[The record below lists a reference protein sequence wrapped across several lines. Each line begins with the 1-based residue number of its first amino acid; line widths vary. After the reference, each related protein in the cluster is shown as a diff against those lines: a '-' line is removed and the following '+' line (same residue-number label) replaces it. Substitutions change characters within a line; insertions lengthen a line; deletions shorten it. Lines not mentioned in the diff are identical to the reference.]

1 MLKISSYAPYIYKCT
16 NVKNLKRFYEHTQ
29 NKSYNDVIHFSKGL
43 YQYICKYPHK
53 IDNSFISFAK
63 TLFNDIS
70 KVKIVDED
78 KGDICLLILLYI
90 KCKKKCK
97 TFMLDKNVIKY
108 LSCIIEENIENFD
121 EDDLSTVLTFLSCT
135 TNHKLYSENNIGNNI
150 NKNKIKIEITKKIIE
165 RSQNYLY
172 NFKQIKNL
180 CILYS
185 YLCRENITIELHNN
199 VLKRIFSDLNKCE
212 GTDLTNIIFNF
223 YHINNF
229 FFNFFLNK
237 ISEFIAHNNVK
248 KYEQSENN
256 YNNPIID
263 IEGIDKWKNLNNDNN
278 NNKYNNND
286 WNMSEKKCLSQ
297 EDTNI
302 IKNVD
307 IKNENITRND
317 SNFKKFHFSNL
328 FNIYNCNIYVY
339 NFINNYNKIFMEI
352 KKFKLIDQCN
362 FIDNIWKNCRLLYD
376 FYIHFEYYVN
386 QKGCYENCLEGVEEK
401 VNEKAKEKA
410 NEGGLKINIAQA
422 LLYEN
427 IFCNDNLKILIY
439 IYKNGTIY
447 HKYYFNELRIF
458 LKKNILSILESNLEK
473 VELAKQN
480 EHTNNVDNK
489 KINNKHI
496 YILLNVL
503 CQMNIQSNR
512 ILNIIIN
519 DFKKNYN
526 HYTLK
531 ESLLLLHFCFNHKNV
546 DIYKLIYSHI
556 NNIMKKITDSK
567 NIIIPNNFGL
577 LFFPPCLYW
586 NSNEKMYKMYIKVFL
601 KYAKYYLNKNNGI
614 ERYKLN
620 DELFFL
626 CLSYNILMHKN
637 VLSKF
642 KLKQIKI
649 IYEFLQNFENITKK
663 IKDNNSLC
671 LKDKTKKKNKLYFY
685 NFFLHKNIKINN
697 ILKCVEIC
705 MSQNEKI
712 YINFINFF
720 NIHKKFYYAYIGYES
735 LYYIPSIVPSIIIQ
749 N

>member
-1 MLKISSYAPYIYKCT
+1 MLKISSYVPYIYKCT
-16 NVKNLKRFYEHTQ
+16 NVKNLKRLYEHTQ

-43 YQYICKYPHK
+43 YQYMCKYPYK
-53 IDNSFISFAK
+53 FDNAFISFAK
-63 TLFNDIS
+63 TVFNDIS

-97 TFMLDKNVIKY
+97 TFMVDKNVIKY
-108 LSCIIEENIENFD
+108 LSCIIEKNIENFD

-135 TNHKLYSENNIGNNI
+135 TNHKLYSENNIRNNI

-199 VLKRIFSDLNKCE
+199 LLNRIFSDLNKCQ

-229 FFNFFLNK
+229 FFNIFLKK
-237 ISEFIAHNNVK
+237 IFEFIAQNEVE
-248 KYEQSENN
+248 KYEQSEHND
-256 YNNPIID
+256 NNPILD
-263 IEGIDKWKNLNNDNN
+263 IEGIKKWKNLNSDNN
-278 NNKYNNND
+278 
-286 WNMSEKKCLSQ
+286 
-297 EDTNI
+297 
-302 IKNVD
+302 
-307 IKNENITRND
+307 
-317 SNFKKFHFSNL
+317 NFKKFHFSNL

-352 KKFKLIDQCN
+352 NKFKLIDQCN

-386 QKGCYENCLEGVEEK
+386 QKGCNKNWLGS
-401 VNEKAKEKA
+401 AKEKA
-410 NEGGLKINIAQA
+410 KDGGLQINIAQA
-422 LLYEN
+422 LLYDN
-427 IFCNDNLKILIY
+427 IFCKDNLKVLIH
-439 IYKNGTIY
+439 IYKNGIVY
-447 HKYYFNELRIF
+447 YKYYFNELCIF
-458 LKKNILSILESNLEK
+458 LKKNILNILESNLGN
-473 VELAKQN
+473 LQN
-480 EHTNNVDNK
+480 EDINSGDNK
-489 KINNKHI
+489 RIIKINNKHI

-503 CQMNIQSNR
+503 CQMNIQSNK
-512 ILNIIIN
+512 ILNIITN

-546 DIYKLIYSHI
+546 EIYKLIYTHI
-556 NNIMKKITDSK
+556 NNIINKIPNSK
-567 NIIIPNNFGL
+567 NIIMPNNFGL
-577 LFFPPCLYW
+577 LFFPPCLY
-586 NSNEKMYKMYIKVFL
+586 SNNNENIYIDTFL

-614 ERYKLN
+614 ESYKLN

-626 CLSYNILMHKN
+626 CLSYNILMYKN
-637 VLSKF
+637 ENENILTKF
-642 KLKQIKI
+642 KLKQLKI
-649 IYEFLQNFENITKK
+649 IYEFLQKFENITKK

-671 LKDKTKKKNKLYFY
+671 LKDKTKKNNKLYFY

-720 NIHKKFYYAYIGYES
+720 NIHKKFYYAYIGYKS
-735 LYYIPSIVPSIIIQ
+735 LYYIPSIVPSIIIK

>member
-29 NKSYNDVIHFSKGL
+29 NKNYNDVIHFSKGL
-43 YQYICKYPHK
+43 YQYMCKYPHRF
-53 IDNSFISFAK
+53 DNSFISFAR

-90 KCKKKCK
+90 KLKKKCK
-97 TFMLDKNVIKY
+97 TFTVGKDTIKY

-150 NKNKIKIEITKKIIE
+150 NKNKINIEITKKIIE

-185 YLCRENITIELHNN
+185 YLCRENISIELHNN

-223 YHINNF
+223 YHINNY
-229 FFNFFLNK
+229 FFNTFLTK
-237 ISEFIAHNNVK
+237 ISDYIAHNEVG
-248 KYEQSENN
+248 KYEESESNC
-256 YNNPIID
+256 NNPILDTDEVIKCKHYNSD
-263 IEGIDKWKNLNNDNN
+263 S
-278 NNKYNNND
+278 NKYNNND
-286 WNMSEKKCLSQ
+286 WNVCEEKYLEQ
-297 EDTNI
+297 EGSSI
-302 IKNVD
+302 IKNYA
-307 IKNENITRND
+307 IKNDN
-317 SNFKKFHFSNL
+317 NFKKFHFSNL

-339 NFINNYNKIFMEI
+339 NFINNYNKIFMKI

-386 QKGCYENCLEGVEEK
+386 QKVCYKNCLGVK
-401 VNEKAKEKA
+401 D
-410 NEGGLKINIAQA
+410 KINIEQA
-422 LLYEN
+422 LLYDN
-427 IFCNDNLKILIY
+427 IFCNNNLKILIY
-439 IYKNGTIY
+439 IYKNGIRY

-473 VELAKQN
+473 VEVAKEN
-480 EHTNNVDNK
+480 EDINNVDNEK
-489 KINNKHI
+489 LIKINNKHI

-503 CQMNIQSNR
+503 CQMNIQSNQ

-531 ESLLLLHFCFNHKNV
+531 ESLLLLHFCFNHTNV
-546 DIYKLIYSHI
+546 EIYKLIYTHI
-556 NNIMKKITDSK
+556 NNIMKKITNSK

-586 NSNEKMYKMYIKVFL
+586 NSNESMYKMYIRTFL

-637 VLSKF
+637 ENENILTKF
-642 KLKQIKI
+642 KLKQLKI
-649 IYEFLQNFENITKK
+649 IYEFLQKFENITKK

-685 NFFLHKNIKINN
+685 NFLFEKNIKINN

-705 MSQNEKI
+705 MSQNENI